1 MSKNNVGN
9 SLVRSHMS
17 SLPSRMQ
24 DQGEPPLLK
33 CALFGSL
40 LALLATALSG
50 LILISVMTAIAY
62 ADPDPLSKIPALS
75 LVALLPSMFVGGF
88 VCVKIV
94 KEAPLLC
101 GILSGAVTAVVFLVL
116 SLILRGLPAS
126 GHAALGTVALHSAAV
141 LFSLFGALAGN
152 VKRRTK
158 KRRFG

>member
-17 SLPSRMQ
+17 SLPSRMK

-62 ADPDPLSKIPALS
+62 ADTDPLSKIPALS

-94 KEAPLLC
+94 
-101 GILSGAVTAVVFLVL
+101 
-116 SLILRGLPAS
+116 
-126 GHAALGTVALHSAAV
+126 
-141 LFSLFGALAGN
+141 
-152 VKRRTK
+152 
-158 KRRFG
+158 